1 MISTR
6 VRAVLRRV
14 ANWKEMIEEPSQ
26 RIGRPRQL
34 YTGHPLRDLPAAA
47 IAASAS
53 ASSLQAL
60 GGSSEAA
67 AVASEVGDARVRR
80 GVSVHVSVGDV

>member
-1 MISTR
+1 
-6 VRAVLRRV
+6 
-14 ANWKEMIEEPSQ
+14 MIEEPAQ

-34 YTGHPLRDLPAAA
+34 YTGQPLRDLPAAA
-47 IAASAS
+47 VAASAS

-60 GGSSEAA
+60 VGGSAEAA
-67 AVASEVGDARVRR
+67 AAAAAAAESEVGGARVRR

>member
-1 MISTR
+1 
-6 VRAVLRRV
+6 
-14 ANWKEMIEEPSQ
+14 MIEEPSQ

-34 YTGHPLRDLPAAA
+34 YTGQPLRDLPAAA

-67 AVASEVGDARVRR
+67 AAAAVAGEVGGARVRR

>member
-1 MISTR
+1 
-6 VRAVLRRV
+6 
-14 ANWKEMIEEPSQ
+14 MIEEPSQ

-47 IAASAS
+47 IATSAS
-53 ASSLQAL
+53 ASNLQAL
-60 GGSSEAA
+60 GGSSKAAA
-67 AVASEVGDARVRR
+67 AVAAVAAASEVGDARVRR

>member
-1 MISTR
+1 
-6 VRAVLRRV
+6 V

-34 YTGHPLRDLPAAA
+34 YTGQPLRDLPAAA
-47 IAASAS
+47 IAVSAS

-67 AVASEVGDARVRR
+67 AAATAAANEVGDARVRR